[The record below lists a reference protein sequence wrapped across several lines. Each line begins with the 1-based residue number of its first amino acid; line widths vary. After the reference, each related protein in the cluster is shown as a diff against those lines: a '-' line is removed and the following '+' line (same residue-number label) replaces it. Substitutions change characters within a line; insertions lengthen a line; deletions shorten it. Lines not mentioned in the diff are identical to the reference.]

1 MSVVRFDKA
10 EVRCSFA
17 SVLSWTTWDCR
28 VDAFRFTPARTV
40 AAGPRICRGITVRSL
55 ITHVWWNLST
65 PSCTYTFWG
74 VYRSIV
80 CLFILHI
87 KIAVCLHYHGC
98 WDCQGSKFTA
108 RTFVADLCYRLSL
121 QYSSC
126 NGWFLKWWRA
136 VFWVHCQEY
145 KTPQAAPYS
154 TIEQSYLF
162 RLPQTPSTDHNL
174 AQYHHHNILLHC
186 SLNKRYG
193 WGWGRGWDICTSCE
207 HSQRHVVHIFHDV
220 NS

>member
-98 WDCQGSKFTA
+98 WDCQGEQIHSTDVCCRPVLPIKPSVQLMQWVVPQVMA
-108 RTFVADLCYRLSL
+108 GCVLSPL
-121 QYSSC
+121 SRIQD
-126 NGWFLKWWRA
+126 
-136 VFWVHCQEY
+136 
-145 KTPQAAPYS
+145 
-154 TIEQSYLF
+154 
-162 RLPQTPSTDHNL
+162 TPSSS
-174 AQYHHHNILLHC
+174 LLHNWAI
-186 SLNKRYG
+186 LP
-193 WGWGRGWDICTSCE
+193 
-207 HSQRHVVHIFHDV
+207 V
-220 NS
+220 